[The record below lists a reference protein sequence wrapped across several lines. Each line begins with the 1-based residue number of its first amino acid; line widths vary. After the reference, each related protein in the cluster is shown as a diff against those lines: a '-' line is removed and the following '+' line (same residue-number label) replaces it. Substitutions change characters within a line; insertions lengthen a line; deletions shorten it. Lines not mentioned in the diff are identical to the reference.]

1 MTKKISTLL
10 FDVFGTVVDWR
21 TSINIEIEKMA
32 SKYGRHFN
40 WNEFSI
46 SWRAGYQP
54 AMDKVRKGK
63 LPWQN
68 IDQLHR
74 MILDELII
82 KYDLSMMAEEDK
94 IFLNKAW
101 HRLRPWEDSVNGLK
115 MLKENF
121 TIGTLSN
128 GNVSLLVN
136 MAKNSGLPWDCV
148 LSAEIFRHYKPDP
161 EVYKGA
167 AKLLG
172 QPVREL
178 SLGERM
184 KMELIAALLHSP
196 EVLFLDEPTIGLDV
210 VAQHN
215 IQNFLR
221 YYQKLKKI
229 TILLTSHYMKD
240 VVALC
245 KRVVIVTDG
254 VIVHDGSLEDII
266 DRFSTHKVI
275 TLQFA
280 DNGLPIDISHFGEI
294 IEEQAPRIKIRVAK
308 QTVTDSLA
316 AILQQHPVEDVSV
329 EDPPL
334 EQVIAEMF
342 ASVSQEFKR
351 PKAEATSKS

>member
-82 KYDLSMMAEEDK
+82 KYDLSMMTEEDK

-172 QPVREL
+172 QPVEKVVL
-178 SLGERM
+178 V
-184 KMELIAALLHSP
+184 AAHKDD
-196 EVLFLDEPTIGLDV
+196 LDHAKACGLKTAFV
-210 VAQHN
+210 
-215 IQNFLR
+215 
-221 YYQKLKKI
+221 
-229 TILLTSHYMKD
+229 
-240 VVALC
+240 
-245 KRVVIVTDG
+245 
-254 VIVHDGSLEDII
+254 
-266 DRFSTHKVI
+266 
-275 TLQFA
+275 
-280 DNGLPIDISHFGEI
+280 
-294 IEEQAPRIKIRVAK
+294 PR
-308 QTVTDSLA
+308 
-316 AILQQHPVEDVSV
+316 
-329 EDPPL
+329 PL
-334 EQVIAEMF
+334 EYSGMTDDTFEDRYDYNAINFIDLSKQVNSAG
-342 ASVSQEFKR
+342 
-351 PKAEATSKS
+351 P